1 MDTWTDT
8 EIAILDTIVEN
19 APRDRWLSLT
29 DIRPRLARWTRA
41 DQDRVLWKMNLLD
54 NITLVP
60 ESNQKT
66 LRPADWDAAV
76 EIGGQY
82 KHCIWIGE

>member
-1 MDTWTDT
+1 MVTFTDT
-8 EIAILDTIVEN
+8 EIAILDTIVED
-19 APRDRWLSLT
+19 APRERWISLT

-41 DQDRVLWKMNLLD
+41 DQDRALRKIERLD
-54 NITLVP
+54 NINLVP

-66 LRPADWDAAV
+66 LKPADWDAAV
-76 EIGGQY
+76 EIGGQF